1 MADEATTKGNTMYDK
16 SLLAKS
22 TGVSLGVVAVI
33 GLLFLSTG
41 TGLAVPIAGIGGFTI
56 EADSIEGDDL
66 VLYPDVVERDQG
78 SDAPQAIMEL
88 QANRIEG
95 MRLVKTIDL
104 GGVSLDTLD
113 GTARILIESGGT
125 VETDQILIRSPGLN
139 ASEASFSGLRMT
151 GSDSEDITETFQV
164 TAPSEPVEGKTVD
177 IDGGENPGIEMTDV
191 EIHAT
196 YLATNQ
202 ITLPDMEL
210 RVQYDAD
217 GDGEYEFG

>member
-1 MADEATTKGNTMYDK
+1 MYDK

-22 TGVSLGVVAVI
+22 TGVSLGVIAVI

-41 TGLAVPIAGIGGFTI
+41 TGLAVPVAGIGGFTI

-66 VLYPDVVERDQG
+66 VLYPDVVESEQG
-78 SDAPQAIMEL
+78 SDYPQAIIEL

-95 MRLVKTIDL
+95 LRLVKTVDL
-104 GGVSLDTLD
+104 DDVSLDTLD
-113 GTARILIESGGT
+113 GTVRILIESGGT
-125 VETDQILIRSPGLN
+125 VETDQILIQSPGLN
-139 ASEASFSGLRMT
+139 ASEGTFNGLQIR
-151 GSDSEDITETFQV
+151 GSDSDDLTETFQI

-177 IDGGENPGIEMTDV
+177 LDGGENPGIELTDP

-202 ITLPDMEL
+202 ITLPDLEL
-210 RVQYDAD
+210 RVQYDSD
-217 GDGEYEFG
+217 DDGEYEFG